1 MLLYTFYLNKYINL
15 TNKFYM
21 ELIVTSPYSVQIT
34 EDKWV
39 KKHISNKFKET
50 DTVSDIVETL
60 KKQDLDL
67 NSSIFTIIEER

>member
-1 MLLYTFYLNKYINL
+1 
-15 TNKFYM
+15 M

-39 KKHISNKFKET
+39 KKHISKKFKET

-60 KKQDLDL
+60 KKQNLDVGD
-67 NSSIFTIIEER
+67 SIFT

>member
-1 MLLYTFYLNKYINL
+1 
-15 TNKFYM
+15 M

-50 DTVSDIVETL
+50 DTVFDIVKTL

-67 NSSIFTIIEER
+67 GSSIFTLIENE